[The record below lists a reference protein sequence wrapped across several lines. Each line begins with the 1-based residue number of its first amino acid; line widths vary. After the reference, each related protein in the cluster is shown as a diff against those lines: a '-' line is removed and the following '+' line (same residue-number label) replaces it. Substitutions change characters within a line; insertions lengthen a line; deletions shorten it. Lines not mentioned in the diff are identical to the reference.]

1 MTPPNYF
8 GNTDFVVGEVVE
20 KTLKISLLMDLY
32 GPLLTDKQ
40 RDVLDQYYNLD
51 LSLSEI
57 AENQKTSRQGVH
69 DIVRRTYNNLID
81 YEDKLNLLEKLIKKE
96 KVKKRLIKELTSKN
110 YDLNNITKQINE
122 L

>member
-1 MTPPNYF
+1 MTPLKYF
-8 GNTDFVVGEVVE
+8 GNIDFVVGEVVE

-69 DIVRRTYNNLID
+69 DIVKRTYNNLMD
-81 YEDKLNLLEKLIKKE
+81 YEDKLNLLEKFIKRE
-96 KVKKRLIKELTSKN
+96 KVKKRLIKELSSKN
-110 YDLNNITKQINE
+110 FNQSNITKLINE

>member
-1 MTPPNYF
+1 M
-8 GNTDFVVGEVVE
+8 EE
-20 KTLKISLLMDLY
+20 TLKISLLMDLY

-57 AENQKTSRQGVH
+57 AENQNTSRQGVH
-69 DIVRRTYNNLID
+69 DIVKRTYNNLID

-96 KVKKRLIKELTSKN
+96 KVKKQLIKELKSNN
-110 YDLNNITKQINE
+110 YDLKSITKQINE

>member
-1 MTPPNYF
+1 M
-8 GNTDFVVGEVVE
+8 E

>member
-8 GNTDFVVGEVVE
+8 GNIDFVVGEVVE

>member
-1 MTPPNYF
+1 M
-8 GNTDFVVGEVVE
+8 E

-69 DIVRRTYNNLID
+69 DIVKRTYNNLMD
-81 YEDKLNLLEKLIKKE
+81 YEDKLNLLEKSIKRE
-96 KVKKRLIKELTSKN
+96 KVKKRVIKELGSKN
-110 YDLNNITKQINE
+110 FVQSDITKLINE